1 MFKGYVLPINNL
13 LKYIFDSNKLFFLTL
28 NIFNIVSVLKVLTDS
43 FLLNE
48 II

>member
-13 LKYIFDSNKLFFLTL
+13 LKYIFDGNKLFFLTL